1 MARVT
6 RALISV
12 WDKTGIEEF
21 ARGLAAF
28 GIEMLS
34 TGGTADVLARAG
46 LKIKKVEEFTG
57 FQEILE
63 GRVKT
68 LHPKIHGGILAK
80 RSSPAHLAQV
90 GSGELIDLVVVN
102 LYPFAQTVAKPG
114 VTLEQA
120 IEQIDIGGVALLRA
134 AAKNYTHVG
143 VVAEPRWYP
152 VILEELRA
160 HDGALP
166 DARLRELAVE
176 AFRVTAQ
183 YDQQITAYLT
193 RVGQTAAAGL
203 PEELTLRLT
212 KAQSLRYGENPHQQ
226 GAFYR
231 RADEP
236 AWGLGALRQ
245 LAGKE
250 LSYNNLLDVDAVWR
264 AVCDFEE
271 PTVCVVKHAS
281 PCGVACDA
289 SLAEAYARAWAC
301 DPLSAFGGIIGAN
314 RPLDV
319 AVAEAIVK
327 EFVEVV
333 VAPQVPPEALR
344 VLQAKKVLRVVEM
357 PTALYPSGS
366 SGLESR
372 SVLGGCLVQQ
382 ADRTDP
388 AQLKVVTKRA
398 PTDAERAAL
407 LFAWRVV
414 QHVKSNA
421 VVLANGRTTVG
432 IGSGQPSRVDA
443 VAAAVRK
450 AGERA
455 RGAALASEAFFP
467 WPDGVEV
474 AAQAGVTAIIQPGG
488 SIRDADVTAAAD
500 GAGVAMLFTGVRHF
514 KH

>member
-12 WDKTGIEEF
+12 WDKAGIEVF
-21 ARGLAAF
+21 ARGLASL
-28 GIEMLS
+28 GIEILS
-34 TGGTADVLARAG
+34 TGGTADALTRAG
-46 LKIKKVEEFTG
+46 LPIKKVEEFTG

-80 RSSPAHLAQV
+80 RESPAHLAQV

-102 LYPFAQTVAKPG
+102 LYPFAQTVARPG

-120 IEQIDIGGVALLRA
+120 VEQIDIGGVALLRA
-134 AAKNYTHVG
+134 AAKNYAHVG

-166 DARLRELAVE
+166 GERLRALAVE
-176 AFRVTAQ
+176 AFRITAQ
-183 YDQQITAYLT
+183 YDQHITAYLLRT
-193 RVGQTAAAGL
+193 GNAGTATL
-203 PEELTLRLT
+203 PDELMLRLA
-212 KAQSLRYGENPHQQ
+212 KAQGARYGENPHQQ

-231 RADEP
+231 WADAP

-264 AVCDFEE
+264 VVCDAQE

-281 PCGVACDA
+281 PCGVSSEG

-319 AVAEAIVK
+319 PTAEAIVK

-344 VLQAKKVLRVVEM
+344 VLQAKKALRVVEL
-357 PTALYPSGS
+357 PLGGYPSGS
-366 SGLESR
+366 RPLECR
-372 SVLGGCLVQQ
+372 SVLGGCLVQE
-382 ADRTDP
+382 ADRAEP
-388 AQLKVVTKRA
+388 AQVQVATKRA

-407 LFAWRVV
+407 AFAWRVV
-414 QHVKSNA
+414 KHVKSNA
-421 VVLANGRTTVG
+421 VVLTQGRTTVG

-443 VAAAVRK
+443 VHAAVRK

-467 WPDGVEV
+467 WPDGVET

-488 SIRDADVTAAAD
+488 SIRDADVIAAAD
-500 GAGVAMLFTGVRHF
+500 RAGVAMLTTGVRHF